1 MADRILSQS
10 EIDNVFRNVRDHESE
25 ENVSKKPQLYD
36 FRRPER
42 IAKDQL
48 QTIHLVHENFA
59 RSVGSSLSAFLRSH
73 ILANFISVEQLSFAD
88 FVRSLP
94 TPSCLVALGAHPYED
109 NAILQLDRALVFVI
123 LEMLL
128 GGGGKTTLKVERD
141 ITEIER
147 GVLDSL
153 FRIVLQ
159 DLRLAW
165 HSIATIDFFVQSHVS
180 EPQLLQIL
188 AQDDTVVVVSME
200 VRAGETSGLMHLGFP
215 SMLIKIFREKTG
227 HPSASRKREA
237 TYEDHARVLKR
248 IKPAPVEIEARLAGP
263 GLRLDRLMKLEAGDV
278 LAFDYPLSKDLDL
291 LLNGK
296 NKFAGRIVTSG
307 QRLGFQ
313 ITALAE

>member
-25 ENVSKKPQLYD
+25 ENVSKKAQLYD

-48 QTIHLVHENFA
+48 QSIHLVHENFA

-73 ILANFISVEQLSFAD
+73 IQANFISVEQLSFAD

-94 TPSCLVALGAHPYED
+94 TPSCLIALGAHPYED

-128 GGGGKTTLKVERD
+128 GGGGKSTLKVERD

-147 GVLDSL
+147 GVLDGL

-159 DLRLAW
+159 DLRIAW
-165 HSIATIDFFVQSHVS
+165 QGITTIDFFVQNHVS

-188 AQDDTVVVVSME
+188 AQDDAVVVVSME

-215 SMLIKIFREKTG
+215 SMLIKMFREKTG
-227 HPSASRKREA
+227 HQTGARKREA
-237 TYEDHARVLKR
+237 THEDHARVLKR
-248 IKPAPVEIEARLAGP
+248 IKPAQVEMEARLAGP
-263 GLRLDRLMKLEAGDV
+263 ALRLDRLMNLEAGDV

-296 NKFAGRIVTSG
+296 NKFTGRIVASG
-307 QRLGFQ
+307 HKLGFQ
-313 ITALAE
+313 ISALAE